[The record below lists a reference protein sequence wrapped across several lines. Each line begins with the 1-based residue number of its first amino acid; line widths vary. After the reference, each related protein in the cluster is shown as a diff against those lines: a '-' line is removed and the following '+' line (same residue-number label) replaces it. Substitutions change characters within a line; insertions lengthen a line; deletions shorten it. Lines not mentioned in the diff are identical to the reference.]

1 MVYSS
6 LQCLTKEEKVGGGT
20 IEGVEK
26 GKKEKKREKE
36 RRKAGKL
43 EGRKELNYFSTC
55 ICVPQA

>member
-1 MVYSS
+1 M
-6 LQCLTKEEKVGGGT
+6 LNQGRKGGGGT